1 MLLFWVQGA
10 DVTKLYMTVYIT
22 KIYNLLTSFNVFE
35 KKKTHQGSIILL
47 KNNNNY

>member
-10 DVTKLYMTVYIT
+10 DITKLYMTVYVT

-35 KKKTHQGSIILL
+35 KKDSPRQHYFVK
-47 KNNNNY
+47 K